1 MKIIIVGAS
10 GTLGK
15 KVTEDL
21 EKDHEII
28 RVGTKSGDLQADL
41 TDVRSLE
48 QMFKKAGSFDA
59 LICAAGSGHF
69 GPLSEMTTGD
79 FQKGIESK
87 LMGQVNLVL
96 LGQHYINPEGS
107 FTLIS
112 GVLSDDPVK
121 NSVNLAAVNSA
132 VEGFVKAAALELKN
146 GVRINVVSPG
156 VVEDAPHLFDA
167 FPGHKPVS
175 MNRVVYA
182 YRKSVLGHITG
193 QVIREV

>member
-175 MNRVVYA
+175 MDRVVYA
-182 YRKSVLGHITG
+182 YRKSVLGHIKG